1 MSNSKA
7 DKVVMLVIAPTVKLV
22 QAGVSTKTAK
32 EMLPA
37 MIRAWMALVAQQMKE
52 DERLERSHR
61 DVG

>member
-7 DKVVMLVIAPTVKLV
+7 DKVVMPVIAPTVKLV

-37 MIRAWMALVAQQMKE
+37 MIRAWMALVAE
-52 DERLERSHR
+52 DESFKRSHR